1 MVEFYYMNFDQARFN
16 MVEQQIRTW
25 HVLDPKVIEVLLRLK
40 RETFVPLEYQNLAY
54 SDTDVPLVGGKTMPA
69 PCIQARLIND
79 LHLVTTDKV
88 LEIGTG
94 SGYSTA
100 ILASLCNRVI
110 SIEQDSIMSE
120 VAKSNLQNAGVHNA
134 EVRVGDALE
143 GSASDGPYDAI
154 ILQGSVPEIPHHLLE
169 QLQIG
174 GNLIAVVGE
183 DPMMQTCLVTR
194 QGPSS
199 FTHKNLWD
207 TILPRLE
214 GIKEPSHFHF

>member
-1 MVEFYYMNFDQARFN
+1 MNFDQARFN

-154 ILQGSVPEIPHHLLE
+154 ILQGSVPEISHHLLE

-174 GNLIAVVGE
+174 GNLSAGVGA

-199 FTHKNLWD
+199 FTHINLWD
-207 TILPRLE
+207 TILPRLD